1 MNFQTLNNGA
11 NFYVISTNG
20 GLSVAV
26 GTVKGKSA
34 PYWPMPA
41 NGLNT
46 QLVDLTVSFNGQ
58 DRVIPGLPIS
68 LEVAGRDP
76 ETYTGSREI
85 AERVINDKISEAK
98 KILQNMPY
106 YEKVCADGPK
116 CLELINPE
124 YANTRRQNE
133 TIEQLQARAAST
145 EKELQEMKAQN
156 AEMLKLLREA
166 LNAAGGNTTTGSKSK
181 KGDSQS

>member
-1 MNFQTLNNGA
+1 MNFQSLEQGA
-11 NFYVISTNG
+11 NFYIISTND
-20 GLSVAV
+20 GLNVSV

-41 NGLNT
+41 NGLNS
-46 QLVDLTVSFNGQ
+46 QLVDITATFNGQ
-58 DRVIPGLPIS
+58 DRVIPGLPIG

-85 AERVINDKISEAK
+85 AERVINDKVTEAR

-106 YEKVCADGPK
+106 FKKIEEDGPR

-124 YANTRRQNE
+124 YANTRRQSE
-133 TIEQLQARAAST
+133 TIQQLQARAAST
-145 EKELQEMKAQN
+145 ERELQEMKAQN
-156 AEMLKLLREA
+156 AEMLRLLKEA
-166 LNAAGGNTTTGSKSK
+166 LAGGATPSGKSK
-181 KGDSQS
+181 RGDS

>member
-1 MNFQTLNNGA
+1 MNFQSLEQGA

-20 GLSVAV
+20 GLSVTV

-46 QLVDLTVSFNGQ
+46 QLVDITVSFNGQ
-58 DRVIPGLPIS
+58 DRVIPGLPIA

-85 AERVINDKISEAK
+85 AERVINDKMAEAK
-98 KILQNMPY
+98 KILQNVPY
-106 YEKVCADGPK
+106 YEKVGADGPK
-116 CLELINPE
+116 CLELINPD

-145 EKELQEMKAQN
+145 ERELQEMKAQN
-156 AEMLKLLREA
+156 AEMLRLLKET
-166 LNAAGGNTTTGSKSK
+166 LAGGGTSSTRSK
-181 KGDSQS
+181 KGDS